1 MIDSFQQW
9 AARHG
14 NKLQF
19 IPIGRLQDIKT
30 ELEIF
35 SKTQE
40 LNDFQKWIISDLYQ
54 FDLPAAGFTIKSIL
68 IIAIPHPFY
77 ANVEFTWHAK
87 KYNSV
92 SLVSSDFNQTEKDL
106 HDFLAAQNYHIIPA
120 TNIPLKR
127 LAVQSGLAVYGR
139 NNITY
144 VEGLGSLYSFASY
157 FSDAPC
163 ENDVWMEVR
172 MAERCTHCWACFK
185 NCPTGAIR
193 KDRFII
199 DNERCL
205 SNLNESPG
213 EFPAWLP
220 ESVHHCL
227 YDCLKC
233 QIICPMDK
241 AYLNQS
247 MGPIQFSED
256 ETELLLS
263 GGPLSAFSP
272 ALKQKSKLLGLDP
285 WLDNLPRN
293 LKVLFDLSDLP
304 LDASG
309 V

>member
-1 MIDSFQQW
+1 MTDSLAQW

-14 NKLQF
+14 NKLQL
-19 IPIGRLQDIKT
+19 IPISRLQDIKA
-30 ELEIF
+30 ELEVF
-35 SKTQE
+35 RKTEE
-40 LNDFQKWIISDLYQ
+40 LNGFQKWIISDLYK
-54 FDLPAAGFTIKSIL
+54 FDLPPADFTIRSIL

-77 ANVEFTWHAK
+77 ATVEFIKQGK
-87 KYNSV
+87 KYNFL
-92 SLVSSDFNQTEKDL
+92 SLVMSDFEQTEKDL
-106 HDFLAAQNYHIIPA
+106 QDFLATQNYHILPA
-120 TNIPLKR
+120 PNIPLKR
-127 LAVQSGLAVYGR
+127 MAVKSGLAVYGR

-163 ENDVWMEVR
+163 DDPTWVELR
-172 MAERCTHCWACFK
+172 MAERCTHCWACFN

-220 ESVHHCL
+220 KSVHHCL

-241 AYLNQS
+241 AYLSNTI
-247 MGPIQFSED
+247 GPIQFSED
-256 ETELLLS
+256 ETERLIS
-263 GGPLSAFSP
+263 GGPLDAFSP
-272 ALKQKSKLLGLDP
+272 ELKQKSKLLGLEP
-285 WLDNLPRN
+285 WLDNIPRN
-293 LKVLFDLSDLP
+293 LKVLFELSDHL
-304 LDASG
+304 A
-309 V
+309 

>member
-1 MIDSFQQW
+1 MVDSLKQW

-14 NKLQF
+14 DKVQI
-19 IPIGRLQDIKT
+19 IPVSRLQDVKA

-35 SKTQE
+35 SQTAQ
-40 LNDFQKWIISDLYQ
+40 LNGFQKWIISDLYQ
-54 FDLPAAGFTIKSIL
+54 FAVPQAGFPVSSII

-77 ANVEFTWHAK
+77 AKVEFTWHAR
-87 KYNSV
+87 KYSTL
-92 SLVSSDFNQTEKDL
+92 SLVKSEFGQTEKDL
-106 HDFLAAQNYHIIPA
+106 HDFLATQNYHIIPA

-127 LAVQSGLAVYGR
+127 MAVQSGLAVYGR

-157 FSDAPC
+157 FSDVPWD
-163 ENDVWMEVR
+163 EDVWMDVR

-213 EFPAWLP
+213 EFPEWLP
-220 ESVHHCL
+220 KSVHHCL

-233 QIICPMDK
+233 QVICPMDRD
-241 AYLNQS
+241 YLKQVI
-247 MGPIQFSED
+247 GPVQFSEE
-256 ETELLLS
+256 ETELLLAGS
-263 GGPLSAFSP
+263 SSDAFSP
-272 ALKQKSKLLGLDP
+272 VLNQKSKLLGLEP
-285 WLDNLPRN
+285 WLENMPRN
-293 LKVLFDLSDLP
+293 LKVLFDFSDQP
-304 LDASG
+304 E
-309 V
+309 

>member
-1 MIDSFQQW
+1 MIDSLKPW

-14 NKLQF
+14 NKLQC
-19 IPIGRLQDIKT
+19 IPSGRLQDIKT
-30 ELEIF
+30 ELEVF
-35 SKTQE
+35 SKNTE
-40 LNDFQKWIISDLYQ
+40 LNGFQKWIIRDLYK
-54 FDLPAAGFTIKSIL
+54 FDVPAADFTIRSIL

-87 KYNSV
+87 KYNTV
-92 SLVSSDFNQTEKDL
+92 SLVRSDFDQTEKDL
-106 HDFLAAQNYHIIPA
+106 KDFLAAQNYHSMPVPG
-120 TNIPLKR
+120 IPLKR
-127 LAVQSGLAVYGR
+127 MAVKSGLAVYGR

-144 VEGLGSLYSFASY
+144 VEGLGSLFSIASY
-157 FSDAPC
+157 FSDVVSD
-163 ENDVWMEVR
+163 EDVWMDVR

-220 ESVHHCL
+220 ESVHHCV

-241 AYLNQS
+241 AYLDHVI
-247 MGPIQFSED
+247 GPVQFSEE

-263 GGPLSAFSP
+263 GSRLEAFPP
-272 ALKQKSKLLGLDP
+272 ALRQKSKLLGLEP
-285 WLDNLPRN
+285 WLDNIPRN
-293 LKVLFDLSDLP
+293 LKVLFDLSDHRL
-304 LDASG
+304 
-309 V
+309 